1 MVNLHFWCGFYPKI
15 VKNCHFLKFGVRVQ
29 YPQKPWCFP
38 YKNMTHSRLF
48 CFWSLSLAPSNFSR
62 IFSRESE
69 KCPLATSNRWKASPN
84 LEAVPWIFFY
94 GGDGLPMMVRV
105 ELVQKEEH
113 MSGNHGFYD
122 GRVGSRISRKPML
135 EQLRVLET
143 VQTFGGKHSFDH
155 ADQEQNLL
163 SASFN
168 IFQLSSKIFQHLS
181 KSVPSSCCCSYP
193 SPFLSNKLKNESSST
208 LRNSRSPSG
217 FFASSLFAV
226 YGSRFNQNS
235 CPGGWIGGNHKI
247 RSAKNVHKLAIA
259 HVDQTVLNDS
269 KGKKA
274 ITLLSFMYV
283 HIYIYIHIIVCIY
296 IYKYTLHINIY
307 TLYIHTVYIYI
318 HYI

>member
-1 MVNLHFWCGFYPKI
+1 MFWCSSSVSLLVELNILRQKLAIFNGQPPFLMWFLPQ
-15 VKNCHFLKFGVRVQ
+15 NCKKLSF
-29 YPQKPWCFP
+29 PQIRGTSTVPSKAMVFS

-84 LEAVPWIFFY
+84 LEAVPWIIFY

-235 CPGGWIGGNHKI
+235 CPGGWIGGNHEI

-283 HIYIYIHIIVCIY
+283 HIYIYTYYSMHIHI
-296 IYKYTLHINIY
+296 
-307 TLYIHTVYIYI
+307 
-318 HYI
+318 